1 LSYVYAIY
9 VLKAPFPLGE
19 AAIATSSQYSFHY
32 AKYIKGRFILGEPA
46 IAQSLIGSLNYAK
59 DILKA
64 PFPLGEKIMSENR
77 IIYKQYRKLFPKKPK
92 PSFFT
97 Y

>member
-1 LSYVYAIY
+1 
-9 VLKAPFPLGE
+9 
-19 AAIATSSQYSFHY
+19 
-32 AKYIKGRFILGEPA
+32 
-46 IAQSLIGSLNYAK
+46 
-59 DILKA
+59 
-64 PFPLGEKIMSENR
+64 MSENR